1 VIDVSVLASARVGY
15 GIDDA
20 RRELAQHG
28 IGRGLLALRT
38 ARHELANERVLS
50 AADDRLLPVATLNPV
65 QYLDW
70 PSELER
76 VLAEGAVAL
85 RFFPDVQG
93 WSVDSAPF
101 QAMRRRIRVP
111 LLLPVDRFGDATAI
125 GAATAGHDAVVLVG
139 AHYSQLG
146 DCLAALEQ
154 WPHLY
159 LETSRLAHFR
169 AIETIV
175 RNVGAGRV
183 LFGSGAPTR
192 PVQAALNMVLRAN
205 IAADEQRAIL
215 GGNAASVF
223 GLPEPRFDLP
233 APTVGTGL
241 IDVHGH
247 FGALGLPTP
256 LISPIEQTATAAA
269 HGIART
275 VASSLQAIAD
285 DVGAGNAD
293 VLAAVTDQLRAYVVV
308 DPHDLD
314 GSCRALDAAYAR
326 DEAAALGAKLH
337 CSYAR
342 SPTASRACVALLHA
356 VAERGR
362 PLLIHVDGPDWDT
375 ALTEVANA
383 HPRWKTIIAH
393 GGPGTPVRA
402 AACVVERTTNVYVE
416 LSTSFPDLPVVREV
430 VGRVG
435 AERLLFGSDAPLLDA
450 AYALGLYADAGA
462 DLVATTRTAC
472 KVFDW

>member
-1 VIDVSVLASARVGY
+1 VIDVSVLALSGVGH

-20 RRELAQHG
+20 RRELHEHG
-28 IGRGLLALRT
+28 IGRGLLALRE
-38 ARHELANERVLS
+38 ARHEFANTRVLR
-50 AADDRLLPVATLNPV
+50 AANDRLLPVATLNPV

-101 QAMRRRIRVP
+101 QAMRRCMRVP

-125 GAATAGHDAVVLVG
+125 GAATAGHGAVVLMG

-146 DCLAALEQ
+146 DCLAAVER

-175 RNVGAGRV
+175 RSVGAGRV

-192 PVQAALNMVLRAN
+192 PVQAALNVVLRAS
-205 IAADEQRAIL
+205 ITAEEKRAIL
-215 GGNAASVF
+215 GGNAARVF
-223 GLPEPRFDLP
+223 GLPAARFDLP
-233 APTVGTGL
+233 SSTVGTGL

-256 LISPIEQTATAAA
+256 VISPTEQTAVAAA
-269 HGIART
+269 HGIALT
-275 VASSLQAIAD
+275 VASSLHAIAD

-293 VLAAVTDQLRAYVVV
+293 ALAAVTDQLRAYVVV
-308 DPHDLD
+308 DPNDLD
-314 GSCRALDAAYAR
+314 GSCRALDVAYAHDR
-326 DEAAALGAKLH
+326 AAGAKLH

-342 SPTASRACVALLHA
+342 SPTASHACVALLHA

-362 PLLIHVDGPDWDT
+362 PLLIHVDGPDWAT
-375 ALTEVANA
+375 ALTEVANT
-383 HPRWKTIIAH
+383 HPRWRIIIAH

-416 LSTSFPDLPVVREV
+416 LSTSFPDLPTIREV
-430 VGRVG
+430 VRRVG

-450 AYALGLYADAGA
+450 AYALGVYADAGA
-462 DLVATTRTAC
+462 DLVATTKTAGE
-472 KVFDW
+472 VFDW

>member
-1 VIDVSVLASARVGY
+1 VIDVSVLASHAAGH
-15 GIDDA
+15 GIDEA
-20 RRELAQHG
+20 RRELSRHG
-28 IGRGLLALRT
+28 IGRGLLALRA
-38 ARHELANERVLS
+38 ARHELANDRVFS
-50 AADDRLLPVATLNPV
+50 AADDRILPVATLNPV
-65 QYLDW
+65 QYLNW
-70 PSELER
+70 QSELER

-125 GAATAGHDAVVLVG
+125 GAATEGDGAVVLVG

-146 DCLAALEQ
+146 DCLAALER

-169 AIETIV
+169 AVETIV
-175 RNVGAGRV
+175 RSVGAGRL
-183 LFGSGAPTR
+183 LFGSGAPAR
-192 PVQAALNMVLRAN
+192 PVQAALNMVLRAS
-205 IAADEQRAIL
+205 IAADDKHAIL
-215 GGNAASVF
+215 GGNAAHAF
-223 GLPEPRFDLP
+223 GLPASRFDLP
-233 APTVGTGL
+233 SPTVASDL
-241 IDVHGH
+241 VDVHGH

-256 LISPIEQTATAAA
+256 LISPTEQTAVAAS
-269 HGIART
+269 HGIALT

-293 VLAAVTDQLRAYVVV
+293 ALAAVTDKLRAYVVV
-308 DPHDLD
+308 DPNDLD
-314 GSCRALDAAYAR
+314 GSCRALDAAYAHDR
-326 DEAAALGAKLH
+326 AAGAKLH

-362 PLLIHVDGPDWDT
+362 PLLIHVDGPDWAT

-383 HPRWKTIIAH
+383 NPHWKTIIAH
-393 GGPGTPVRA
+393 SGPGTPVRA
-402 AACVVERTTNVYVE
+402 AACVVERTCNVYVE
-416 LSTSFPDLPVVREV
+416 LSTSFPDLPVVRDV
-430 VGRVG
+430 VQRVG
-435 AERLLFGSDAPLLDA
+435 SERLLFGSDAPLLDA
-450 AYALGLYADAGA
+450 AYALGVYADAGA
-462 DLVATTRTAC
+462 DLDATTKAAYE
-472 KVFDW
+472 VFNW